1 MADLLT
7 ANLTCVKIRWQHHV
21 RYTMYLPNISGQ
33 SWIKKNNKK
42 DGLFLN
48 IKVVVG
54 YLLFFKSQILASG
67 RRIRLGYDSLIDIT
81 GLYDLLMYFVLQ
93 VCSVTYVTVHRSS
106 VTAMQRQNVTE
117 AALADVQIRRLE
129 KPTDE

>member
-1 MADLLT
+1 M
-7 ANLTCVKIRWQHHV
+7 
-21 RYTMYLPNISGQ
+21 
-33 SWIKKNNKK
+33 
-42 DGLFLN
+42 
-48 IKVVVG
+48 